1 MCKTYT
7 NSLEETGTN
16 KIHNKYFFYFQKR
29 KIAINNKTKKQEKLN
44 FMLNF
49 VCFLQEQLKIIEAEV
64 RKLNSALTTQ
74 EAETKLKQIET
85 ENTEMMVSKF

>member
-1 MCKTYT
+1 M
-7 NSLEETGTN
+7 
-16 KIHNKYFFYFQKR
+16 
-29 KIAINNKTKKQEKLN
+29 AINNKTKKQDKLN

>member
-1 MCKTYT
+1 M
-7 NSLEETGTN
+7 
-16 KIHNKYFFYFQKR
+16 
-29 KIAINNKTKKQEKLN
+29 AINNKTKKQEKLN
-44 FMLNF
+44 FMSNF

-74 EAETKLKQIET
+74 EAETKLKEIET

>member
-1 MCKTYT
+1 
-7 NSLEETGTN
+7 
-16 KIHNKYFFYFQKR
+16 
-29 KIAINNKTKKQEKLN
+29 
-44 FMLNF
+44 MLNF

-85 ENTEMMVSKF
+85 ENAEMMVSKF